1 MQNDILK
8 IVITAV
14 VSAVISGLITYL
26 GVIRAFVL
34 SLKNGVLSVLR
45 MEIIRSHDRCMRKRC
60 CPIYEREA
68 LSKAY
73 ESYHGLG
80 GNGAM
85 TAIYEETMELPTER
99 EEQNEK
105 QT

>member
-1 MQNDILK
+1 MQINVVQI
-8 IVITAV
+8 IATAVISAV
-14 VSAVISGLITYL
+14 VSGLLTYL
-26 GVIRAFVL
+26 GVIRNFVK

-73 ESYHGLG
+73 ESYHNLG

-85 TAIYEETMELPTER
+85 TVIYEETMELPTER
-99 EEQNEK
+99 EG
-105 QT
+105 

>member
-1 MQNDILK
+1 MQIDIIHI
-8 IVITAV
+8 IVTVVVTAV
-14 VSAVISGLITYL
+14 VTSCLTYI
-26 GVIRAFVL
+26 GVIRTFVK

-45 MEIIRSHDRCMRKRC
+45 MEIIRSHDRCLKRGC

-73 ESYHGLG
+73 ESYHNLG

-85 TAIYEETMELPTER
+85 TTIYNETMNLPSER
-99 EEQNEK
+99 VVK
-105 QT
+105 